1 MAWKGIDGRGMTI
14 PQFEAYIK
22 GLKWNWRPSGMV
34 LHNTAAPTLAQWS
47 AANALQRIKNLEHYY
62 KNQRGWSSGPH
73 AFVDDNLIWVFTP
86 FNTSGT
92 HSPSFNG
99 TRLGIEMV
107 GDFSR
112 EDDDSGR
119 GLKVKMNTVA
129 LFAIVHAALG
139 LDPDTIK
146 LHKED
151 PRTTH
156 DCPGKDIEKAEFIQL
171 VKEYMG
177 EGGDHDLDEL
187 PITRQ
192 PPDPI
197 IYKGVVNT
205 DGLNLREGS
214 SASSKVL
221 MSLNK
226 GVRLDISGEAMNG
239 NTKWLRVKAPA
250 LSVSGWVAARYVNRQ
265 P

>member
-14 PQFEAYIK
+14 PQFKDYIDH
-22 GLKWNWRPSGMV
+22 LKWNWRPSGMV
-34 LHNTAAPTLAQWS
+34 LHNTAAPKLSQWNATNAQ
-47 AANALQRIKNLEHYY
+47 QRIRNLENYF

-73 AFVDDNLIWVFTP
+73 AFVDDNFIWVFTP

-92 HSPSFNG
+92 HSPSWNG
-99 TRLGIEMV
+99 TKLGIEMV
-107 GDFSR
+107 GDFAT

-139 LDPDTIK
+139 IDPDTIR

-151 PRTTH
+151 PRTDH
-156 DCPGKDIEKAEFIQL
+156 GCPGKDIEKAEFIEL

-177 EGGDHDLDEL
+177 EGGDHDVKEL
-187 PITRQ
+187 PIATL
-192 PPDPI
+192 PPAPPVRR
-197 IYKGVVNT
+197 GVVNT
-205 DGLNLREGS
+205 DGLNFRAGA
-214 SASSKVL
+214 SASSHSVAQL
-221 MSLNK
+221 PK
-226 GVRLDISGEAMNG
+226 GASLDIYGEAMNG
-239 NTKWLRVKAPA
+239 RTKWLRVKTP
-250 LSVSGWVAARYVNRQ
+250 SMVNPGWVAARYVTYL